1 MVQQQQ
7 NQIQQQQPKLGI
19 AALKSVLNN
28 DAIKQKFADMLGK
41 KAQGFITSVINV
53 CSNNQ
58 LLAKAEANSIVLAAA
73 NAAALD
79 LPIDPNLGYAAL
91 VPLKERK
98 KGYTVCTFMIQ
109 RNGWVEL
116 AQRTGQI
123 SRLNAE
129 PVYEGELVKKN
140 RFTEEYV
147 FDEARRCSD
156 NVIGYMGYLETT
168 SGFKKTIYWTVDE
181 MKRHAMRYSQTYKK
195 GYGLWVDDFQSMAL
209 KTIYKHL
216 IVKFAPKSIELQN
229 AASNDQASFTGD
241 IDNPKAVYLDNPQND
256 EVGEAVDFEEV
267 DTESGEVQQEEEP
280 KTIIVVE
287 DDKPTNGELFN
298 EKEQQ

>member
-7 NQIQQQQPKLGI
+7 NQIQQQPKLGI

-28 DAIKQKFADMLGK
+28 DAIKMKFADMLGK

-91 VPLKERK
+91 VPFNDRK

-129 PVYEGELVKKN
+129 PVYDGELVKKN

-241 IDNPKAVYLDNPQND
+241 IDNPKPVYVDNPQND

-267 DTESGEVQQEEEP
+267 DTESGKVQQEEEP

-287 DDKPTNGELFN
+287 EDEPNNNGELFN

>member
-1 MVQQQQ
+1 
-7 NQIQQQQPKLGI
+7 
-19 AALKSVLNN
+19 
-28 DAIKQKFADMLGK
+28 
-41 KAQGFITSVINV
+41 
-53 CSNNQ
+53 
-58 LLAKAEANSIVLAAA
+58 
-73 NAAALD
+73 
-79 LPIDPNLGYAAL
+79 
-91 VPLKERK
+91 
-98 KGYTVCTFMIQ
+98 MIQ

-256 EVGEAVDFEEV
+256 EVGEPVDFEEV
-267 DTESGEVQQEEEP
+267 DTESGEVKQEEEP

-287 DDKPTNGELFN
+287 EDDEPNSNGELFN